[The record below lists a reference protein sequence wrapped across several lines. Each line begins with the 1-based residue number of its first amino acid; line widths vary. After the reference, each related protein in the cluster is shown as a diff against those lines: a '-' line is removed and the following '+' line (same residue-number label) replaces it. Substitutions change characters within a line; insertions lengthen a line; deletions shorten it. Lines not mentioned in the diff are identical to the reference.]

1 MQASLGCAA
10 VFHVKHSRGGTWR
23 APRETKSDY
32 RVEDCSRSASN
43 ACDMIAREVIDHFA
57 AAAEAVGCDLTGAQ
71 IERLETAATWLARLG
86 RGSGISGY
94 DTADLALMRGM
105 APALAYFALD
115 VPRRG
120 LLADVGAGNGAIGAT
135 IAILCENLSVCLV
148 DRAQRAYTACEIL
161 VARLHL
167 PNLRAVRMD
176 AQDAPAATYDVVVF
190 RALAPGH
197 VALSTTSR
205 LVPRGGSVVAYHRA
219 DDHAFLAA
227 RTGLTP
233 VMTVPTVLPG
243 LVATAYRA

>member
-1 MQASLGCAA
+1 MQSPW
-10 VFHVKHSRGGTWR
+10 V
-23 APRETKSDY
+23 
-32 RVEDCSRSASN
+32 SAMALN
-43 ACDMIAREVIDHFA
+43 DFVA
-57 AAAEAVGCDLTGAQ
+57 AAAAVGRDITPAQ
-71 IERLETAATWLARLG
+71 MDRLEAAAMWLAQLG
-86 RGSGISGY
+86 RRSGISGY
-94 DTADLALMRGM
+94 DTPDLALMRGM

-135 IAILCENLSVCLV
+135 IAILCENLSVSLV

-176 AQDAPAATYDVVVF
+176 ASDVRPATYNVVVF

-205 LVPRGGSVVAYHRA
+205 LVPPGGSVVAYHRA
-219 DDHAFLAA
+219 EDHAFLAPQA
-227 RTGLTP
+227 GLTP
-233 VMTVPTVLPG
+233 VGAAATVVPG